1 MTNIVVGFPMVNA
14 GELYVNGL
22 HLVYIGN
29 TSITVTA
36 GACRDSTNQDD
47 IVLAADTTL
56 SIASNGVNA
65 LDTGTVAANT
75 FYYVY
80 AIGSS
85 LSATPEINIDK
96 QYNIFASG
104 TTILNGT
111 VIAEGQNTPQP
122 AYTVTNNQQPA
133 TLLSASNS
141 APTLPAG
148 YDMFRRVGTVL
159 TDGSSHILAFW
170 QDQTGQGTNRKMW
183 YDAPISVLA
192 ATAAATFTAQA
203 LNVAVPAIAC
213 GTTGTEVQLQADLD
227 PNAAADFVEIRPT
240 GSTAAAGNVK
250 MSGDVAAV
258 HHFDQLQVVAWLN
271 AASPKQPSIDWLTDA
286 ASTVALTVSAYID
299 KL

>member
-14 GELYVNGL
+14 GALYVNGL

-29 TSITVTA
+29 TSITVNA
-36 GACRDSTNQDD
+36 GAARDITNQDD

-65 LDTGTVAANT
+65 LDTGTVAAST

-85 LSATPEINIDK
+85 LAANPEIN
-96 QYNIFASG
+96 NITQVSTLASG
-104 TTILNGT
+104 TTVLNGI
-111 VIAEGQNTPQP
+111 VVAEGTVAQP
-122 AYTVTNNQQPA
+122 TWSVNNNYQPA
-133 TLLSASNS
+133 TLFSLSNN
-141 APTLPAG
+141 APTLPEG
-148 YDMFRRVGTVL
+148 YDMFRRIGAVL
-159 TDGSSHILAFW
+159 TDGSSHILSFW
-170 QDQTGQGTNRKMW
+170 QDFAGNGTNRKMW

-192 ATAAATFTAQA
+192 ASASATFVAQA
-203 LNVAVPAIAC
+203 LNVAVPSISAGISS
-213 GTTGTEVQLQADLD
+213 TEVQFQADLL
-227 PNAAADFVEIRPT
+227 PNAAANFVEIRPT

-250 MSGDVAAV
+250 MSGSVAAV
-258 HHFDQLQVVAWLN
+258 HKFDQLQAIANLN
-271 AASPKQPSIDWLTDA
+271 TASPPQLSIDWITDA